1 PRNGVVFVPRGRWR
15 IDRPVELHRSRVV
28 IRGEG
33 SGKRGTVFVIP
44 RPLAKV
50 VPLPAGKDSTYWSH
64 SDGFFRIGGKGSTRK
79 VARLVRDGDGAF
91 PRRGD
96 HWITVDDASGI
107 EPGDFL
113 SLRLIADRALLSHV
127 YNDKFQLRPGDSC
140 VSEELDLPV
149 VVDRVEGR
157 RVRLLQPLRLAARG
171 GWQPS
176 LVRVPLITDVGVEKV
191 RFSFRKG
198 RYAGHHAEPGYNAIS
213 MSRVANGWVRNVV
226 FDSADNGILVA
237 KSKWLTFED

>member
-1 PRNGVVFVPRGRWR
+1 YAGYEGGDAKIPRFTRVVDIRDYGARPNDRRDDSRALMRAIQDAPRNGVVFVPRGRWR

-79 VARLVRDGDGAF
+79 VARLGRDGDGAF

-127 YNDKFQLRPGDSC
+127 YNDKFQLRPGVSC
-140 VSEELDLPV
+140 VSEELDLP
-149 VVDRVEGR
+149 
-157 RVRLLQPLRLAARG
+157 
-171 GWQPS
+171 
-176 LVRVPLITDVGVEKV
+176 
-191 RFSFRKG
+191 
-198 RYAGHHAEPGYNAIS
+198 
-213 MSRVANGWVRNVV
+213 
-226 FDSADNGILVA
+226 
-237 KSKWLTFED
+237 